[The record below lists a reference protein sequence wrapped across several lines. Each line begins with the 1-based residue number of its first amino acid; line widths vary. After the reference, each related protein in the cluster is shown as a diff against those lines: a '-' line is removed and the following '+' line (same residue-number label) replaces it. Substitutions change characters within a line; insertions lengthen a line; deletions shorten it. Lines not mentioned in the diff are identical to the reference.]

1 MKMTFLDRL
10 KRLLG
15 GGAGLP
21 GGAADPLPDP
31 EGNGASG
38 DRPPISCAEALERLH
53 EYLDGELEEVTAA
66 DVAHHF
72 RVCKACFPHLK
83 LEERFRE
90 ALRES
95 QRGESCPEHVRARL
109 LDVLAAETGE
119 GA

>member
-15 GGAGLP
+15 GGTGLP
-21 GGAADPLPDP
+21 GGETDSLAGPD
-31 EGNGASG
+31 GSGASG
-38 DRPPISCAEALERLH
+38 DRPPIPCAEALERLQ

-72 RVCKACFPHLK
+72 RVCKACFPHLR

-95 QRGESCPEHVRARL
+95 QRGEACPEHVRARL
-109 LDVLAAETGE
+109 LEVLAAETGE
-119 GA
+119 GP